1 MSDIFGFADQ
11 EKITYG
17 LGYTLTLKRNN
28 NNDPIIRDNGVDA
41 AKINIKDISWYIPHY
56 VPSLE
61 NQQLVM
67 DQILDKDPTEIFY
80 TERTVFRKDVNTN
93 NNWTFEL
100 GNSGESAPTFVV
112 VAFQARNKIDSQ
124 THDNAIFDRLPVS
137 NAVCK
142 IGSEKYPDDG
152 IEFLE
157 FLEKKKEI
165 IFDAAKLV
173 EEQQTILRNHFER
186 NLISD
191 LEKCKNQ
198 AVKDTIQLLYNK
210 GLFDSFENK
219 DQIFQ
224 SYLNFT
230 DEYLLEKY
238 GTEMKTSDGVYY
250 LSDLDYS
257 TREDI
262 LNCLKIDEYKD
273 IVDLKYR
280 MKLTDTDINFILFE
294 N

>member
-1 MSDIFGFADQ
+1 MSIHKFGYSAESLQKDKIENLEKEFESQTKLINLKLNDMQSTINGMTDNLQNTEGALRVQEYNFDDGETKEVVNAKLFLDINKNIED
-11 EKITYG
+11 
-17 LGYTLTLKRNN
+17 L
-28 NNDPIIRDNGVDA
+28 
-41 AKINIKDISWYIPHY
+41 KINLKY
-56 VPSLE
+56 LE
-61 NQQLVM
+61 Q
-67 DQILDKDPTEIFY
+67 
-80 TERTVFRKDVNTN
+80 DVK
-93 NNWTFEL
+93 
-100 GNSGESAPTFVV
+100 
-112 VAFQARNKIDSQ
+112 NK
-124 THDNAIFDRLPVS
+124 
-137 NAVCK
+137 
-142 IGSEKYPDDG
+142 
-152 IEFLE
+152 

-165 IFDAAKLV
+165 ILDAAKLV
-173 EEQQTILRNHFER
+173 GEQQTILRNHFER

-210 GLFDSFENK
+210 GLFDSFERK

-238 GTEMKTSDGVYY
+238 GTEIKTSDGVYY

-257 TREDI
+257 AREDI
-262 LNCLKIDEYKD
+262 VKCLKKDEYKD

-280 MKLTDTDINFILFE
+280 MKLTDFEINFILFE